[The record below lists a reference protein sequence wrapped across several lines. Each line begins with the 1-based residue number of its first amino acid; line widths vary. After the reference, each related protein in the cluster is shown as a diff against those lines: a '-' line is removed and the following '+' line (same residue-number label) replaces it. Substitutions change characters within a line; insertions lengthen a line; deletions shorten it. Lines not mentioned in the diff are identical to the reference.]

1 MPNSGKFTRRT
12 LVEDI
17 RDILR
22 KYPCDA
28 QIFKEIIQN
37 GEDAGASKI
46 TFLYDENTYTEQ
58 NNFSIAGLKDYQG
71 PSLYAY
77 NNAKFTEKD
86 WEGISSLGISC
97 KEKEVLKVGKFG
109 LGFKSVF
116 HLSDFPMVMSGTKF
130 MFLDPMVCTL
140 NSEVLEFDFQNNEDR
155 LIFQNH
161 SDFELFK
168 RLFQIKENGV
178 SGTLF
183 RFPLRQK
190 KSDLSEFCYNNGQLN
205 ELIKSLKEN
214 GYLNLLFLKCVK
226 HIELCRISKGSNEK
240 VVEYSIALTE
250 DCIKK
255 YGNSKMQFID
265 KIKKQ
270 LQSPSYSEVTNDYE
284 VNIIEKEI
292 NTPEVNYCYFVSEYY
307 SGASSDFNNLQSLNL
322 LPLVTVAYP
331 KNDQYLDD
339 VGGHIFCV
347 LPLPMWQKGITGLPV
362 HVNGFFALSE
372 DRRDLKWPTDPKNI
386 NKDQQVLWNN
396 FLITKLLPHAY
407 SNLMK
412 YLTQMRLSSDIV
424 YDCWPEK
431 DDVDK
436 KWQQLLNPF
445 FEKVSQLKCFY
456 CSFCKEWLYPS
467 DCYILRPDLFSSE
480 EQNLCIRGFFE
491 MCSEKVSIVPN
502 HVQSYFSSLKLI
514 SKSLVQTTLKKN
526 LNFYKSCK
534 SSDMMHIL
542 EFILTDISDAEK
554 LCAIPLLPMHDGTLG
569 SINYKSGYNSSIF
582 IATDNHPLEIFPSH
596 QNFFNQKLLKE
607 NKTLMKIFQSVA
619 KTGKFNITVVDSSQQ
634 ALDVIKAYCEKNKFS
649 FKKVIMN
656 DFYHN
661 WYKSL
666 WAYKKKYRLSLTNF
680 EGIPVVLIKQQM
692 EISLNVLTQKDT
704 NVIVESFEKS
714 LLTPAMKLFL
724 NKCHVPILYAND
736 LDQIDIFELCSNNF
750 IMKPTNQGFLIS
762 LMNHHLQSKID
773 VLNCISDAPI
783 EIRKVIRAGM
793 EKLLENLSLLSES
806 TKTFVKKLKVF
817 EILHPPGEFVCLD
830 QSSYIVDKRHF
841 LPLMSCLGN
850 FIDST
855 SVSCTIMNALNLTQL
870 SFNDVVFFLTKY
882 FQRFSLDQQRHLNEF
897 LLVCLEKF
905 EPSIDALNLL
915 KNQIFIE
922 SDGKLLKPS
931 SLFEK
936 TSELEKMFFGEISRF
951 PDDRYNTSVLKKLGL
966 KLKSDLSSNDLAQ
979 SISFIDKTKFK
990 EEDFSK
996 LINKIKIILLAKNF
1010 SMSNYLHLKWIPIKQ
1025 KCLGSYPL
1033 SLQWFGTGKCL
1044 VEPSNVY
1051 LDSHECLIGSVAYII
1066 HPSLSEIYSKKFSN
1080 INPSLNLIMKHLKNI
1095 EINYNDEEKG
1105 LYKQNI
1111 QIVYNNLLRFN
1122 VDDVV
1127 DYFKKHQMKI
1137 WSGSYFIGVN
1147 KVLFKNMSLNYD
1159 VSPYYN
1165 QVKTVISDVIEK
1177 YILSL
1182 DSFPK
1187 NEIDVYL
1194 NVLKQIKEK
1203 HDTTD
1208 KDTSFDLDLSIK
1220 LVKYIASNY
1229 SSLPKN
1235 SQVFVPIQSRRL
1247 CLNLLSECYYKSSD
1261 TADSNTTYNL
1271 LHELFSEDDAKML
1284 NVRNLVSVIISPST
1298 FSCFQSWGQ
1307 QEPLTTKL
1315 NRVLKLYNDGFAIA
1329 KEFVQNAD
1337 DAGAKVVKFLY
1348 DKRQNKELKNNL
1360 IDSGMKHWHG
1370 PALWIYN
1377 SAEFTEQDFVNI
1389 TKLNAGTKEFDT
1401 SKVGTFG
1408 LGFNS
1413 VYHLTDVPSILSGN
1427 TLVVFDPH
1435 TEYLGRAIHDK
1446 REPGIKMTLEG
1457 NSNFIQFSN
1466 QFKVFHG
1473 IFDCHL
1479 DYDSEDVQTFKGTLF
1494 RIPLRSSETAPLS
1507 KISQLVYSE
1516 NEMKLLYQK
1525 IEERIKH
1532 LLLFTENVSEFG
1544 LFEISDDVNKVLT
1557 ISTVKKNIEVIHR
1570 HGEKNEI
1577 SVMKVCTHMLQ
1588 NNLNFK
1594 NIDIQLKVLIDSV
1607 VKNKTE
1613 RNVYLISSCIGG
1625 ENSYAYAKKNKGQNS
1640 CGSIAIEISDLQG
1653 NKFVEN
1659 ADGDLFCFLPLPIKS
1674 GLPVHVNGFFTLS
1687 SDRKHLLITTH
1698 DEKSYGTKDWN
1709 NILAEDLSTAYIN
1722 LLLQLKRLNSNYTL
1736 TEWAKIIPFGVTY
1749 SARNISM
1756 QCLTKSFGKKLVENQ
1771 LELFP
1776 TGINNQWIS
1785 WKHLRFLSNE
1795 IHSSIRQEVLAF
1807 MNWYYS
1813 MMKPRLYVVDTPEHV
1828 VNLLLECGISV
1839 ESNKITVKAFIS
1851 LFLDC
1856 LGSPLLD
1863 FNLRNKITIYFINN
1877 NIDCLYNYR
1886 CLPTKPNEKLKMSS
1900 ECVAADSKAAS
1911 LFFLYDEV
1919 FVLDQFTPFLSKFK
1933 DINSYNLSWPMIL
1946 LCARSISRMS
1956 DFEGIVKRSKMLI
1969 KLMESTETNECP
1981 KYIKNDLF
1989 KTKFLPSYE
1998 KPDWWPFN
2006 IHYGECNKVEAP
2018 CNSFGKDCLYLASV
2032 TKPICKFHIKKSLFN
2047 FLGLNKIPSFE
2058 TVKQQLIDLNSKS
2071 NIVCERL
2078 QTILND
2084 IYNYLHSHATS
2095 SQLKELNEL
2104 CIVYSENSYLVLPSL
2119 TFICFPLDISPYI
2132 FKLSKSI
2139 SGNEVQ
2145 KSLMIKLGVKD
2156 KPELEDYLNIL
2167 SRINEDYKFDSL
2179 ADQLL
2184 KAINQFIIPELL
2196 PYKDSIISEKLY
2208 LPDTNGKLIT
2218 STELYFKDVFW
2229 TPDQPGINYTHGD
2242 IPLSHCIALG
2252 VKPARH
2258 KHFNMMSKGICFK
2271 QFGQHEKLTVRLTKL
2286 LKGYQNSED
2295 ILNELL
2301 QNADDAGATEVTFLL
2316 DTRTHGTE
2324 KVFSDEWRDLQGP
2337 ALLICNNAI
2346 FKKSDL
2352 EGIQNLG
2359 EGMKIKNALQT
2370 GKYGVGFNAVYQITD
2385 CPMLLTPIADGKDV
2399 LCVFDPNLKYVVG
2412 ATEQYPGTM
2421 IEDARQ
2427 VIETYSDV
2435 KKALLIDEFNSKGM
2449 TLFRLPLRNEKMAEV
2464 SEISKTVVNNDYIS
2478 GLFSKFEKHSS
2489 IVLLFLKS
2497 VHKLTFRTIKDN
2509 NEKSTTFV
2517 AQHYDTKLKKISNF
2531 QKAEKDFANKLGNVT
2546 AIMNLVERLNKF
2558 VCVKHLINN
2567 EFSKSYHWNIIE
2579 QVGFSSIDSVS
2590 PQIMELIENN
2600 ELYLIPKGG
2609 IAIPIHKN
2617 CETCESFNEVNS
2629 MNKTTFIV
2637 DHGLVFC
2644 SLPLP
2649 IITKLPVF
2657 INGNFVLE
2665 YETRRC
2671 LSLSVPD
2678 SVDFKWNETIIQHCV
2693 VPCYLEYIT
2702 QQASKLSK
2710 YFEDLEKQN
2719 NKIKKFYNMFPK
2731 SDNNVHNNLLMN
2743 SFFQAISDHNLSV
2756 LLVLNENIGEP
2767 KVVCVSSKEF
2777 LIYETK
2783 EDDVHFSSTTRF
2795 CNDVFRFSSTKSPN
2809 KSPLLLMLQQLF
2821 IPCDLL
2827 PEHIKE
2833 GFVQIETQLKV
2844 CTPNIIC
2851 KLLCEL
2857 AFKILP
2863 KSSKHW
2869 DVAKTRFREKKNVKM
2884 VLEYCLSKET
2894 KKCNNYE
2901 QKKMSTTD
2909 GENNASTIELNG
2921 LPLCLCADGS
2931 VTHFSKQNPKF
2942 LTKHSC
2948 LFKEF
2953 ANEFVHNELV
2963 CALNDYKGCDCFK
2976 EFSIIDFVKFLPEV
2990 LPKEKFFDI
2999 IIEVNLEKDK
3009 SILGKDFIWFKNAW
3023 RFLAEVENEKP
3034 AKWLHSDV
3042 KPWSLLVVKSFVLP
3056 IEKSKSVLQLQNV
3069 HSSFEEL
3076 SQILK
3081 KYFGVFESDY
3091 IEDKKSTSKA
3101 NNWSELRSSEKIK
3114 EFLYSMDLAEK
3125 IFGNIEEPSELVNAL
3140 TFSFNNGK
3148 WNKYSEKE
3156 ANTVLKQFSSS
3167 NKYLE
3172 PFVIDSLK
3180 NLPLFLSI
3188 NNDFLSLKT
3197 DKFVLVTEDVLFDGL
3212 GDLLKGIT
3220 FLKYIDENIKSLY
3233 ISLGSVCINRIEF
3246 YKLYVIPNFD
3256 RIDECSKDKHIDFI
3270 QSKFRN
3276 LFKNDKDHWINLLKS
3291 VKFVK
3296 NCNEERMFCSE
3307 LYDPTNPLFDKIIQ
3321 KNEFPMP
3328 KHCDEWTSSENFEW
3342 LLFLKENGLIYRIS
3356 EDIFILLA
3364 KKIEKLEDLKL
3375 FNDVSKELV
3384 NHHFIISHLFTKD
3397 FYDKIKNIK
3406 FLTSVKMNKVRE
3418 NLCPSVN
3425 STCNKICL
3433 NGSALYESR
3442 DLFWTKKTIL
3452 PKYLDQNLTSNLK
3465 KFQQYEPDV
3474 IIDHLK
3480 NVLSSNQLSRKSK
3493 TQKLIPSELV
3503 EPFLTIFKHIYSY
3516 FLSLESL
3523 KNIISKLKSMS
3534 IVLVS
3539 KNTCLDVPFKAL
3551 LFEERSIPPYLCPVD
3566 VSSLGQY
3573 FKLFEEIGC
3582 HSKPSSVMYMQA
3594 LNNLKEEI
3602 NESILHPNNLK
3613 IASSAMRHLSDMLQ
3627 RDSLLPAD
3635 SKLYLPTYIFDNKE
3649 ENSIHLTLSS
3659 NIIAMSDLCYA
3670 ERLKNFQEPILF
3682 SDNNDKIQPGTSEV
3696 LMKHLPLDIRPKNIG
3711 DVLSE
3716 EIISEINPITIPS
3729 GHISEDIKK
3738 RLKAP
3743 EFLIAL
3749 QRLIKHDSIS
3759 RSIDIDLNNTIETVT
3774 NILQH
3779 FNVVV
3784 VPKIETKLR
3793 FLPKNTLIDKSNYD
3807 CNVFLW
3813 KSKGEVTLYLA
3824 SVLEKDDSDKIYTYL
3839 TTYLMDYLGLSSNE
3853 PTLTLLLF
3861 QMFHSPLQRLSSIL
3875 NGYKIYHDSSNIS
3888 FLNHGQLPLPGDKVP
3903 LEFHPLLSNEYFE
3916 FEIDD
3921 YAALDV
3927 GGDDEREFIYVL
3939 IKKKPS
3945 GCFNN
3950 MNSEYEVQEKPD
3962 GILVKRR
3969 SFLLYGF
3976 NRNVNPGLRK
3986 RTDSLGVAL
3995 VSGTENIDEDLENL
4009 EEDLGDVEEIC
4020 QLIKAELKNLASLS
4034 SEDKKKVIRRL
4045 YLRWHPDKNA
4055 LKNKDKATKI
4065 FQFLQKCINMSEEGM
4080 SNSFSRWS
4088 SEASRDRNN
4097 FRNYFKTFFKSDFY
4111 NNCQR
4116 SRSWVPPSFQKKNPQ
4131 PGEAKRWLR
4140 QAKVDL
4146 DCAEK
4151 EGCFEWKCFKSHQA
4165 AEKSLKSAQYLIDFK
4180 SIKSCSLIE
4189 NARGLDTQLQN
4200 WASELEC
4207 LVGSSSKLRY
4217 PDQWRYPRIPHESY
4231 NSDQADKSLEIARHI
4246 YENVQRK
4253 LDEQQAGC

>member
-1 MPNSGKFTRRT
+1 MFVGY
-12 LVEDI
+12 I
-17 RDILR
+17 R

-46 TFLYDENTYTEQ
+46 TFVYDENTYTEQ

-71 PSLYAY
+71 PSLYVY

-86 WEGISSLGISC
+86 WDGISSLGISC

-116 HLSDFPMVMSGTKF
+116 HLTDFPMVMSGTKF

-161 SDFELFK
+161 TDFELFK

-178 SGTLF
+178 NGTLF

-205 ELIKSLKEN
+205 ELIKSLKDN
-214 GYLNLLFLKCVK
+214 GYLNLLFLKSVK
-226 HIELCRISKGSNEK
+226 HIELCRITKGSNKK

-270 LQSPSYSEVTNDYE
+270 LQSPSCSEVTNDYE

-292 NTPEVNYCYFVSEYY
+292 NTPEINYCYFVSEYY
-307 SGASSDFNNLQSLNL
+307 SAASSDFNNLQSLNL

-412 YLTQMRLSSDIV
+412 YLIQMNSISDIV
-424 YDCWPEK
+424 YDCWPKK
-431 DDVDK
+431 DVVDK

-445 FEKVSQLKCFY
+445 FEKVSHLKCFY

-467 DCYILRPDLFSSE
+467 DCYILRPDLFLSE
-480 EQNLCIRGFFE
+480 EQKLCIRGFLE
-491 MCSEKVSIVPN
+491 MCGEKVTVVPN

-514 SKSLVQTTLKKN
+514 SKSLVQTTLKKD
-526 LNFYKSCK
+526 LDFYKFCK

-542 EFILTDISDAEK
+542 EFILTDMSDAEK
-554 LCAIPLLPMHDGTLG
+554 LCEIPLLPMHDGTLG
-569 SINYKSGYNSSIF
+569 SINYKSSSNSSIF

-619 KTGKFNITVVDSSQQ
+619 KTEKFNITVIDSCQQ
-634 ALDVIKAYCEKNKFS
+634 ALDVIKALCEQNKSS
-649 FKKVIMN
+649 FKKVVIN

-661 WYKSL
+661 WYKSM
-666 WAYKKKYRLSLTNF
+666 WSYKKNYRLPLKQF

-704 NVIVESFEKS
+704 NIIVESFEKC

-724 NKCHVPILYAND
+724 DKCHVPLLYADD

-750 IMKPTNQGFLIS
+750 IIKPTNQGFLTS
-762 LMNHHLQSKID
+762 LINHYLQSKID

-793 EKLLENLSLLSES
+793 EKILENPSLLSES
-806 TKTFVKKLKVF
+806 TKSFVKKLKVF

-830 QSSYIVDKRHF
+830 QSSYIVDKKHF
-841 LPLMSCLGN
+841 IPLMSSLGN
-850 FIDST
+850 FIDSA
-855 SVSCTIMNALNLTQL
+855 SVSCSIMNALNLKQI
-870 SFNDVVFFLTKY
+870 SFNDIVFFLTKN
-882 FQRFSLDQQRHLNEF
+882 FLRFSSDQQHQLNEF

-915 KNQIFIE
+915 KNQIFVE

-936 TSELEKMFFGEISRF
+936 TSDLEKMFFGEISRF
-951 PDDRYNTSVLKKLGL
+951 PNDRYNTSVLKKLGL
-966 KLKSDLSSNDLAQ
+966 KLNSDLSSNDIAQ
-979 SISFIDKTKFK
+979 SISFIDKTNFK
-990 EEDFSK
+990 QEDFSK
-996 LINKIKIILLAKNF
+996 LINKIKIILQEKNF

-1025 KCLGSYPL
+1025 RCLGSYPL

-1044 VEPSNVY
+1044 VDSSNVY

-1066 HPSLSEIYSKKFSN
+1066 HPSLSETYSKIFCN
-1080 INPSLNLIMKHLKNI
+1080 INPSLNLIMQHLKNI

-1111 QIVYNNLLRFN
+1111 QIVYNYLLRFN
-1122 VDDVV
+1122 VNDVV
-1127 DYFKKHQMKI
+1127 SFFKKHQMKI
-1137 WSGSYFIGVN
+1137 WSGSHFIDVN

-1165 QVKTVISDVIEK
+1165 QVKTVISDVIEN

-1182 DSFPK
+1182 DTFPK

-1208 KDTSFDLDLSIK
+1208 KDTSFDLNLSIN
-1220 LVKYIASNY
+1220 LVKYIALNY

-1261 TADSNTTYNL
+1261 TGDSNTTYNI

-1284 NVRNLVSVIISPST
+1284 NVRNLVSVIISPTT

-1315 NRVLKLYNDGFAIA
+1315 NRILKLYNDGFAIA

-1348 DKRQNKELKNNL
+1348 DKRQNKELKSNL
-1360 IDSGMKHWHG
+1360 FDSGMKHWHG

-1401 SKVGTFG
+1401 SKIGTFG

-1446 REPGIKMTLEG
+1446 GEPGIKMTLVG
-1457 NSNFIQFSN
+1457 NSNCSQFSN
-1466 QFKVFHG
+1466 QLKVFHG

-1479 DYDSEDVQTFKGTLF
+1479 DFDSGDVQTFKGTLF

-1507 KISQLVYSE
+1507 KISPLVYSE

-1532 LLLFTENVSEFG
+1532 LLMFTENVSEFG
-1544 LFEISDDVNKVLT
+1544 LFEISNNVNKVLT

-1570 HGEKNEI
+1570 YGVTNEI
-1577 SVMKVCTHMLQ
+1577 SVMKVGTHMLQ
-1588 NNLNFK
+1588 NNLNFE
-1594 NIDIQLKVLIDSV
+1594 NIDIQLKVSIDSV

-1625 ENSYAYAKKNKGQNS
+1625 ENSYEYAKKNKGQNS
-1640 CGSIAIEISDLQG
+1640 CGSIAVEISEQQG
-1653 NKFVEN
+1653 DKFVAN

-1698 DEKSYGTKDWN
+1698 DDKSYGTKDWN
-1709 NILAEDLSTAYIN
+1709 NILAEDLSTPYIN

-1749 SARNISM
+1749 SARNSSM
-1756 QCLTKSFGKKLVENQ
+1756 QCLVRSFGKKMVENELQ
-1771 LELFP
+1771 LFP
-1776 TGINNQWIS
+1776 SGINNEWIS
-1785 WKHLRFLSNE
+1785 WKYLKFLSNE
-1795 IHSSIRQEVLAF
+1795 ISFSIRQEVLAF

-1813 MMKPRLYVVDTPEHV
+1813 MMQPRLYVVDIPEHV

-1839 ESNKITVKAFIS
+1839 ESNKITVKAFIR
-1851 LFLDC
+1851 LFLDN
-1856 LGSPLLD
+1856 LGHPLLD
-1863 FNLRNKITIYFINN
+1863 DDLRNKITIYFINN

-1886 CLPTKPNEKLKMSS
+1886 CLPTKPNGKLKMSS
-1900 ECVAADSKAAS
+1900 ECVAVDSKAAS

-1919 FVLDQFTPFLSKFK
+1919 FVLDQFTPSLSKFK

-1946 LCARSISRMS
+1946 LCARSISSMS
-1956 DFEGIVKRSKMLI
+1956 DIAEIVKRSKMLI
-1969 KLMESTETNECP
+1969 ELMESTETDKCP
-1981 KYIKNDLF
+1981 NNIKNELL

-2006 IHYGECNKVEAP
+2006 SHYGECKKVEAP
-2018 CNSFGKDCLYLASV
+2018 YNSFGKNCLYLASV
-2032 TKPICKFHIKKSLFN
+2032 TNPICKFHIKKSLFN

-2058 TVKQQLIDLNSKS
+2058 TVKQQLMDLNLKS

-2084 IYNYLHSHATS
+2084 IYSYLDSHATP
-2095 SQLKELNEL
+2095 SQLKELNKL
-2104 CIVYSENSYLVLPSL
+2104 CIVYSENCNLVLPSL

-2139 SGNEVQ
+2139 SGNNVQ
-2145 KSLMIKLGVKD
+2145 KNLMIKLGVKD

-2179 ADQLL
+2179 PDQLL
-2184 KAINQFIIPELL
+2184 KAINQFIISELL

-2208 LPDTNGKLIT
+2208 LPDTNGKLRI

-2242 IPLSHCIALG
+2242 IPPNHCIALG

-2258 KHFNMMSKGICFK
+2258 KYFNMMSKRICFK
-2271 QFGQHEKLTVRLTKL
+2271 QFGQHEKLSVRLAKL
-2286 LKGYQNSED
+2286 IKGYRNSED

-2324 KVFSDEWRDLQGP
+2324 KVFFNEWKDLQGP

-2346 FKKSDL
+2346 FKQSDL

-2359 EGMKIKNALQT
+2359 EGTKSKNALQT
-2370 GKYGVGFNAVYQITD
+2370 GKYGVGFNAVYHITD
-2385 CPMLLTPIADGKDV
+2385 CPMLLTPIADSKDV
-2399 LCVFDPNLKYVVG
+2399 LCVFDPNLKYVVN
-2412 ATEQYPGTM
+2412 ATEQFPGTM

-2435 KKALLIDEFNSKGM
+2435 KKAFLIDEFNSKGM
-2449 TLFRLPLRNEKMAEV
+2449 TLFRLPLRNKKMAKV
-2464 SEISKTVVNNDYIS
+2464 SEISKTEVNNDYIS
-2478 GLFSKFEKHSS
+2478 DLFSKFEKHSS

-2497 VHKLTFRTIKDN
+2497 VRKLTFRTIKDN
-2509 NEKSTTFV
+2509 ADTSTTFV
-2517 AQHYDTKLKKISNF
+2517 AQHYDTNLKKITNF
-2531 QKAEKDFANKLGNVT
+2531 QRAEKDFANKLGNVT

-2558 VCVKHLINN
+2558 VCVTHLINN
-2567 EFSKSYHWNIIE
+2567 EFYKSYHWNIIE
-2579 QVGFSSIDSVS
+2579 QVGFSSIDCVS

-2609 IAIPIHKN
+2609 IAIHIYKN
-2617 CETCESFNEVNS
+2617 CETCESINEVNRI
-2629 MNKTTFIV
+2629 NKTTSIV

-2649 IITKLPVF
+2649 MITNLPVF

-2678 SVDFKWNETIIQHCV
+2678 SVDFKWNKTIIQHCI

-2710 YFEDLEKQN
+2710 YFDDLEKQN
-2719 NKIKKFYNMFPK
+2719 NKIRKFYNMFPK
-2731 SDNNVHNNLLMN
+2731 SDNNIHNNLLMN
-2743 SFFQAISDHNLSV
+2743 FFFQAISDHNLSV
-2756 LLVLNENIGEP
+2756 LLVLNENNGEP
-2767 KVVCVSSKEF
+2767 RVDCVSSKDF
-2777 LIYETK
+2777 LIYEPK
-2783 EDDVHFSSTTRF
+2783 EDVFFSSTARF
-2795 CNDVFRFSSTKSPN
+2795 YKEVFSSTKSP
-2809 KSPLLLMLQQLF
+2809 KRSPLLLMLQQLF

-2833 GFVQIETQLKV
+2833 GFVQIETPLKV
-2844 CTPNIIC
+2844 CTPNVIL

-2863 KSSKHW
+2863 KNSKHW
-2869 DVAKTRFREKKNVKM
+2869 DVAKTRFRDKKNVKM

-2894 KKCNNYE
+2894 KKCSIDE
-2901 QKKMSTTD
+2901 QKKMSRALFSPSVD
-2909 GENNASTIELNG
+2909 GENNAPAIELNG

-2942 LTKHSC
+2942 LTEYSC

-2953 ANEFVHNELV
+2953 ANEFVDNEFV
-2963 CALNDYKGCDCFK
+2963 NILNEYKDCDCFK
-2976 EFSIIDFVKFLPEV
+2976 EFSIKDFVKFLPEV
-2990 LPKEKFFDI
+2990 LTKEKFFDI

-3023 RFLAEVENEKP
+3023 RFLAEVENEKS

-3042 KPWSLLVVKSFVLP
+3042 KPWSLLIVKSGDKSFVFP

-3076 SQILK
+3076 SEILK

-3091 IEDKKSTSKA
+3091 IEDKKSTSKT
-3101 NNWSELRSSEKIK
+3101 NNRSELGSIEKIK
-3114 EFLYSMDLAEK
+3114 EFLYSMDLAKK
-3125 IFGNIEEPSELVNAL
+3125 IFGNIEEPSDLVNAL

-3156 ANTVLKQFSSS
+3156 ANTVLKQFSSP

-3188 NNDFLSLKT
+3188 NNDFLPLKT
-3197 DKFVLVTEDVLFDGL
+3197 DKFVLVTEHVLFDGL

-3233 ISLGSVCINRIEF
+3233 ISLGSDCINRIEF
-3246 YKLYVIPNFD
+3246 YKIYVVPNFD
-3256 RIDECSKDKHIDFI
+3256 RINEFSKDKHIDFI
-3270 QSKFRN
+3270 QSKFGY
-3276 LFKNDKDHWINLLKS
+3276 LFGNDKDQWIKLLKS
-3291 VKFVK
+3291 LKFVK
-3296 NCNEERMFCSE
+3296 NCNEKRMFCSE
-3307 LYDPTNPLFDKIIQ
+3307 LYDPTNPLFDKIFQ
-3321 KNEFPMP
+3321 KNKFPMP
-3328 KHCDEWTSSENFEW
+3328 KYCDEWTSSENSEW
-3342 LLFLKENGLIYRIS
+3342 LRFLKENGLINIIS
-3356 EDIFILLA
+3356 KDIFILLA
-3364 KKIEKLEDLKL
+3364 KENEKLEDLKL
-3375 FNDVSKELV
+3375 FNDVSKELI
-3384 NHHFIISHLFTKD
+3384 NHLNHLFTSD
-3397 FYDKIKNIK
+3397 LYEKIKNIK
-3406 FLTSVKMNKVRE
+3406 FVTSVKMNKVRE

-3425 STCNKICL
+3425 STCKKICF
-3433 NGSALYESR
+3433 NGSVLHESR
-3442 DLFWTKKTIL
+3442 DLFWTKKPIL

-3474 IIDHLK
+3474 IVDHVK
-3480 NVLSSNQLSRKSK
+3480 NVLNSNQLSQKSK

-3503 EPFLTIFKHIYSY
+3503 VSFLTIFKHIYSY
-3516 FLSLESL
+3516 FLSLKNL
-3523 KNIISKLKSMS
+3523 KDIISKLKSMS
-3534 IVLVS
+3534 IILVS
-3539 KNTCLDVPFKAL
+3539 KNTCLEVPHKAL
-3551 LFEERSIPPYLCPVD
+3551 LFEEGSISPYLCPVD
-3566 VSSLGQY
+3566 VSSLGHY

-3582 HSKPSSVMYMQA
+3582 HSKPSSLIYMQV
-3594 LNNLKEEI
+3594 LKNLKEEI
-3602 NESILHPNNLK
+3602 NENTLNPNDLK
-3613 IASSAMRHLSDMLQ
+3613 VASSAMRYLSDMLQ
-3627 RDSLLPAD
+3627 RDSLLPVD
-3635 SKLYLPTYIFDNKE
+3635 SKLYLPTYIFINKE
-3649 ENSIHLTLSS
+3649 KNCNYLTLSS

-3682 SDNNDKIQPGTSEV
+3682 SDKNDKIQPGTSEV
-3696 LMKHLPLDIRPKNIG
+3696 LMKHLPLDIRPKNIR
-3711 DVLSE
+3711 DVLNE

-3729 GHISEDIKK
+3729 GHISEYMKK

-3743 EFLIAL
+3743 EFLTAL

-3759 RSIDIDLNNTIETVT
+3759 RSIDTNSNNTIETVT

-3793 FLPKNTLIDKSNYD
+3793 FLPKNTLIDESNSD

-3813 KSKGEVTLYLA
+3813 KSKSEVTLYLA
-3824 SVLEKDDSDKIYTYL
+3824 SILEKDDSDKIYTYL
-3839 TTYLMDYLGLSSNE
+3839 TTHLMEYLGLSSNE

-3861 QMFHSPLQRLSSIL
+3861 QMFHYPLRRLSSIL
-3875 NGYKIYHDSSNIS
+3875 NDYNIYHDFSNIS

-3927 GGDDEREFIYVL
+3927 GAEDEREFIYVL
-3939 IKKKPS
+3939 IKKKPL
-3945 GCFNN
+3945 GCFSNI
-3950 MNSEYEVQEKPD
+3950 NSEYEVQESPD
-3962 GILVKRR
+3962 GMLVKRR

-3976 NRNVNPGLRK
+3976 SRNLNPGLRK
-3986 RTDSLGVAL
+3986 RIDSLGVAL
-3995 VSGTENIDEDLENL
+3995 VSGTENIDEDLDNL
-4009 EEDLGDVEEIC
+4009 EEDFGDVEEIC
-4020 QLIKAELKNLASLS
+4020 HLIKEELKNLASLS

-4045 YLRWHPDKNA
+4045 YLRWHPDKHA

-4080 SNSFSRWS
+4080 SNSFRKWS

-4097 FRNYFKTFFKSDFY
+4097 FKNYFKTFNKSDFY
-4111 NNCQR
+4111 NNCQ
-4116 SRSWVPPSFQKKNPQ
+4116 SSHSWVPPSFKKKNPQ

-4151 EGCFEWKCFKSHQA
+4151 EICFEWKCFKSHQA

-4189 NARGLDTQLQN
+4189 NARGLDAQLQN
-4200 WASELEC
+4200 WASELEY
-4207 LVGSSSKLRY
+4207 LVGSSLKLRY
-4217 PDQWRYPRIPHESY
+4217 PDQWRYPKIPHESY

-4253 LDEQQAGC
+4253 LDEEQAGC